1 MKTASWIL
9 LAIVGSLMLLVS
21 FLSASLGYRGEYT
34 IGPGEVK
41 VQDVAAGRADVLEG
55 LRGIRGT
62 SAAYAAG
69 YAVLFLAIVLGPV
82 QARGRVGLVGAA
94 GRAGARRARLGG
106 AHPDAGVA
114 LGDRHRDHTVRGHA
128 DRPAVRREAGRLA
141 RLTRPSGR
149 EIRTS

>member
-34 IGPGEVK
+34 IGPGQVK

-69 YAVLFLAIVLGPV
+69 YAALFLAIVLGPYKRGDV
-82 QARGRVGLVGAA
+82 WAWWALLGAAVLVVLVSVARIPMLGSRWGIGTAITPSVIMLVGLLLDVKRVTA
-94 GRAGARRARLGG
+94 RA
-106 AHPDAGVA
+106 
-114 LGDRHRDHTVRGHA
+114 
-128 DRPAVRREAGRLA
+128 
-141 RLTRPSGR
+141 
-149 EIRTS
+149 

>member
-9 LAIVGSLMLLVS
+9 LAIVGSLLLLVS
-21 FLSASLGYRGEYT
+21 FLSASIAYRGGYT

-69 YAVLFLAIVLGPV
+69 FATLFLAIVVGPYKRGDV
-82 QARGRVGLVGAA
+82 WAWWALLAALALVAVISLARIPLMGSRWGIGTALTPSVLALVGLLLDVKRVAS
-94 GRAGARRARLGG
+94 RA
-106 AHPDAGVA
+106 
-114 LGDRHRDHTVRGHA
+114 
-128 DRPAVRREAGRLA
+128 
-141 RLTRPSGR
+141 
-149 EIRTS
+149 

>member
-21 FLSASLGYRGEYT
+21 FLSAGLGYQGEYT
-34 IGPGEVK
+34 IGPGQVK

-69 YAVLFLAIVLGPV
+69 YAALFLAIVLGPYKRGDV
-82 QARGRVGLVGAA
+82 WAWWALLAALVLVVLISVARIPMLGSRWGIGTSVTPSVIMLIGLLLDVKRVTA
-94 GRAGARRARLGG
+94 RA
-106 AHPDAGVA
+106 
-114 LGDRHRDHTVRGHA
+114 
-128 DRPAVRREAGRLA
+128 
-141 RLTRPSGR
+141 
-149 EIRTS
+149 